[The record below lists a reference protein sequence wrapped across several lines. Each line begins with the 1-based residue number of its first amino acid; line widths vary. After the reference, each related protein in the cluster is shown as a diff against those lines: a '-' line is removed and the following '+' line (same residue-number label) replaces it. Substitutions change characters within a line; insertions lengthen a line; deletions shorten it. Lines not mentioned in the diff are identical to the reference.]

1 MLALSTL
8 TLGLAAFTGIRKAY
22 VLIPMAISV
31 NITGYATLISDPP
44 AIFLGSFAHLT
55 MPDFFIYNGA
65 PSFFMYAI
73 LAAACG
79 TLWLYYFFGR
89 QVKDIKIT
97 NIEKVSVKNKN
108 LAKVASTGFILL
120 CVLIGFRSVTHI
132 PESVVALFI
141 ASIFGFICSRI
152 DKSDLIEIFSFVDWP
167 TILFLTGMFIMVSG
181 LDVSGVIGLIA
192 EGIVSLSGGQL
203 LLVVVLG
210 SLFTLV
216 TCAFII
222 NIPYVITMIYVM
234 RNLGAMIGIDPT
246 FLYLVVMSAG
256 YSGST
261 ATMIAAPS
269 SVIAV
274 GLARKEGDK
283 VSFKEFSK
291 IGLPYAIF
299 SFLPVFLILILRTF
313 LM

>member
-1 MLALSTL
+1 
-8 TLGLAAFTGIRKAY
+8 
-22 VLIPMAISV
+22 
-31 NITGYATLISDPP
+31 
-44 AIFLGSFAHLT
+44 
-55 MPDFFIYNGA
+55 
-65 PSFFMYAI
+65 MYAL
-73 LAAACG
+73 LATAFG

-89 QVKDIKIT
+89 QVKNIKIA

-120 CVLIGFRSVTHI
+120 CILIGFRSVTNI

-203 LLVVVLG
+203 LMVVVLG

-234 RNLGAMIGIDPT
+234 RSLGAMIGIDPT

-291 IGLPYAIF
+291 IGVPYDVF
-299 SFLPVFLILILRTF
+299 SFLPVFLILILRAF
-313 LM
+313 FM